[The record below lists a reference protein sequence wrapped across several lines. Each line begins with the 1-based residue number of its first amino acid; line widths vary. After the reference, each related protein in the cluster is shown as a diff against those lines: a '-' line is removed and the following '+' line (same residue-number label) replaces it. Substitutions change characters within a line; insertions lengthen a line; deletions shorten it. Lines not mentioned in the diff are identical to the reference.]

1 MVWRQNI
8 TRFARLR
15 GDDSLSRGQAPRV
28 DGRDHHRQSDPRDF
42 RIFAMAVSEM
52 SQGYSALRE
61 HAAWL
66 DLSGRGKIKVMGADR
81 ARLLHAMT
89 TNHIEQLKPGEGC
102 Y

>member
-8 TRFARLR
+8 ARLARLR
-15 GDDSLSRGQAPRV
+15 RDDSIPRGQAPRA
-28 DGRDHHRQSDPRDF
+28 DGRDHHGQPDPRDF
-42 RIFAMAVSEM
+42 RIFAMAFTEM

-66 DLSGRGKIKVMGADR
+66 DLSGRGKIKVTGEDR

-89 TNHIEQLKPGEGC
+89 TNHAVPLKLG
-102 Y
+102 